1 MRPSSIAQLP
11 EAVPIFPLAGVLLL
25 PFGRL
30 PLNIFEPRYLAM
42 VRHALATDWLIGMVQ
57 PRDAKDP
64 ASEPDVYRVACAG
77 RLTRVEETE
86 DGRYL
91 IMLSG
96 LCRFDIE
103 AELPLQ
109 SGFRRARAA
118 WGRFA
123 DDFRRPDADAASRER
138 LLPVLREYFAGH
150 KISADWDN
158 IEQLPGNQLV
168 NTLAMQCPFDP
179 REKQAL
185 LESPGPRERAELMI
199 SLLAMAALDRS
210 GEADVSH

>member
-11 EAVPIFPLAGVLLL
+11 QAMPIFPLAGVLLL

-57 PRDAKDP
+57 PRDAKDR
-64 ASEPDVYRVACAG
+64 STDPDVYQVGCAG
-77 RLTRVEETE
+77 RLTGLEETE

-91 IMLSG
+91 IMLTG
-96 LCRFDIE
+96 LCRFDIDG
-103 AELPLQ
+103 ELPLR
-109 SGFRRARAA
+109 SGFRRARAN
-118 WGRFA
+118 WSRYA
-123 DDFRRPDADAASRER
+123 DDLRRPDADAVSRDR

-150 KISADWDN
+150 KISVDWEN
-158 IEQLPGNQLV
+158 IEESPSDQLV

-210 GEADVSH
+210 GDAGASH

>member
-1 MRPSSIAQLP
+1 MRPSSITQLP
-11 EAVPIFPLAGVLLL
+11 EAMPIFPLAGVLLL

-42 VRHALATDWLIGMVQ
+42 VRHALATDWMIGMVQ
-57 PRDAKDP
+57 PRDAKDS
-64 ASEPDVYRVACAG
+64 ASEPDVYQVACAG
-77 RLTRVEETE
+77 RLTKLEETE

-91 IMLSG
+91 ILLTG

-103 AELPLQ
+103 GELPLL
-109 SGFRRARAA
+109 SGFRQARAK
-118 WGRFA
+118 WSRFA
-123 DDFRRPDADAASRER
+123 GDLRRPDADAAGRER

-150 KISADWDN
+150 KISPDWEN
-158 IEQLPGNQLV
+158 IEQLPSDQLV

-185 LESPGPRERAELMI
+185 LESPGPRERTELMI
-199 SLLAMAALDRS
+199 SLLAMSALDRS
-210 GEADVSH
+210 GDTGVSH

>member
-11 EAVPIFPLAGVLLL
+11 EAIPIFPLAGVLLL
-25 PFGRL
+25 PFARL

-42 VRHALATDWLIGMVQ
+42 VRHALATDWMIGMVQ

-64 ASEPDVYRVACAG
+64 ATDPDLYQVACAG
-77 RLTRVEETE
+77 RLTKLEETE
-86 DGRYL
+86 DGRFL
-91 IMLSG
+91 IMLTG

-103 AELPLQ
+103 AELPLR
-109 SGFRRARAA
+109 SGFRRARAK
-118 WGRFA
+118 WSRFA
-123 DDFRRPDADAASRER
+123 DDMRRPDADAVSRER

-150 KISADWDN
+150 KIPVDWQN
-158 IEQLPGNQLV
+158 IEQLPSDQLV

-185 LESPGPRERAELMI
+185 LESPGLRERAELMI

-210 GEADVSH
+210 GDADVRH